1 MQTTLTFLCVGLAL
15 SCLGNVQPWAP
26 CGSLALNQCTLS
38 NFMSLSGTTAMQE
51 PGFAATGQWSVA
63 NLSLIETSRSRSA
76 SSSACLGE
84 LGVMRQIDHSVAG
97 LFQIRVKVRI
107 TAASGSAGIVFSDK
121 DVDRTYYRFQLNA
134 GVNGCTSPG
143 NLVYRTGSGTTFQKT
158 ADVGGS
164 DLART
169 NNWYELRLRVLF
181 ASMDVGRVELQV
193 IDQTPPPGPVSR
205 VIATVL
211 DQPTI
216 VVGTRIA
223 LWCAASGSSGG
234 CEFSNFVI
242 VQDSL
247 RGSLTGK
254 LDCQS
259 CNLNWPSGSAD
270 WCRCCQAPDG
280 CAPFERSGCVRDG
293 MCTTKC
299 MTSQW
304 CSSSTSTSSPTTSTS
319 TASTTSTTPSS
330 TTTNRAPSTPAPVTT
345 SNPQSTTATTTSAST
360 SNGGNTSNRSDTT
373 TSTFASSSSS
383 SLTSTST
390 STSTSSLIPSSSE
403 SGVQV
408 VTSGGSSRSSSPFR
422 FLCSLF
428 QA

>member
-1 MQTTLTFLCVGLAL
+1 MTTLTFFLCVGLL
-15 SCLGNVQPWAP
+15 TLCLGNVQPWAP

-38 NFMSLSGTTAMQE
+38 NFMSLSGTAALQE
-51 PGFAATGQWSVA
+51 PGFAATGQWAVA
-63 NLSLIETSRSRSA
+63 NLSLIETSRSKST
-76 SSSACLGE
+76 SGSNCLGE
-84 LGVMRQIDHSVAG
+84 MGVMRQIDHSVAG
-97 LFQIRVKVRI
+97 LFQVRVKVRI
-107 TAASGSAGIVFSDK
+107 TAASGSAGIVFSDR

-143 NLVYRTGSGTTFQKT
+143 SLIYRTGSGTTFQKT

-164 DLART
+164 NLART

-270 WCRCCQAPDG
+270 NCRCCQADG
-280 CAPFERSGCVRDG
+280 CAPYERTGCVRDG

-299 MTSQW
+299 MTTQW
-304 CSSSTSTSSPTTSTS
+304 CSTSSPSATTSTS
-319 TASTTSTTPSS
+319 TASTTSTTSTTTTS
-330 TTTNRAPSTPAPVTT
+330 TTTNRAPLTPAPVTM
-345 SNPQSTTATTTSAST
+345 SNPFQSQSTTPTSSATT
-360 SNGGNTSNRSDTT
+360 SNGGKPSNSDTT
-373 TSTFASSSSS
+373 TTPTLASSSSS
-383 SLTSTST
+383 LA
-390 STSTSSLIPSSSE
+390 STSSQIPSPSE
-403 SGVQV
+403 SDVQV
-408 VTSGGSSRSSSPFR
+408 LTSGGSRSSPFLLLK
-422 FLCSLF
+422 FF
-428 QA
+428 QT